1 MANMI
6 IQKRGFV
13 LAFSLLIS
21 SIVLALA
28 FGIFNILLKQIVL
41 TSSARDSQ
49 IAFYAADAG
58 AECALYW
65 DTHTS
70 RTVADDSDEGFYDT
84 EGNYRYS
91 YRGVFALSADHP
103 DRQMNEGPSYPT
115 VGPLSSFLDSESNF
129 TCGLGIPDSPGFSD
143 NGTDLSVTNFRM
155 NLSSDGKICALVTIE
170 KRFNAEYDTII
181 RSRGYND
188 CNTTNT
194 RRVERAIEVRY

>member
-1 MANMI
+1 MI

-41 TSSARDSQ
+41 TSSAKDSQ

-65 DTHTS
+65 DTHNS
-70 RTVADDSDEGFYDT
+70 RPETPPFYDT

-91 YRGVFALSADHP
+91 YRGVFALSANHP
-103 DRQMNEGPSYPT
+103 DRELDDSPYP
-115 VGPLSSFLDSESNF
+115 DSEGVLLFLRLPSNF
-129 TCGLGIPDSPGFSD
+129 TCGSQLLDIGINESANEST
-143 NGTDLSVTNFRM
+143 TDFRV
-155 NLSSDGKICALVTIE
+155 NLSPDGKICALVNVE
-170 KRFNAEYDTII
+170 KRFNTTQYGTII

-194 RRVERAIEVRY
+194 RRVERAIEVKY